1 MLNAVQNGSYGYPLH
16 HPSIINRDILNNV
29 TDAFVH
35 RHGYFFLRDPEAPA
49 FMRRLCGVSVKW
61 PRVATLV
68 PETPGPITRLLETLF
83 SCVLGDDF
91 PLEEKAGVRVS
102 Q

>member
-1 MLNAVQNGSYGYPLH
+1 MLHSVQHTTYGSHFSQQP
-16 HPSIINRDILNNV
+16 IRNRDILNIE

-35 RHGYFFLRDPEAPA
+35 RHGYSFLRDPEAPA

-61 PRVATLV
+61 PEVPALF
-68 PETPGPITRLLETLF
+68 PETPGPVTRLLETLF

-91 PLEEKAGVRVS
+91 PLEESAGVRLS

>member
-1 MLNAVQNGSYGYPLH
+1 MLNAVQHSTYD
-16 HPSIINRDILNNV
+16 HPFYSRPIKNRDLLNNV

-35 RHGYFFLRDPEAPA
+35 RHGFPYLRDPEAPA

-61 PRVATLV
+61 PEVPRLF
-68 PETPGPITRLLETLF
+68 PETPGPVTRLLETLF

-91 PLEEKAGVRVS
+91 PLEESAGVRIS